1 MVNIDQKKYYL
12 YNELETNLGY
22 WDNNNFTANDL
33 DTDVYR
39 SKAMMELKRLNNK
52 RSSRYFLI
60 DCTKAGGLRAAEGVT
75 KLNPKW
81 TVKNVEMLFL
91 FEVNDCVMRNST
103 RKQNNIETFLA
114 RTTQLPNSHMGNSV
128 RIVLKYNWN
137 AVGEIN
143 SYAWKDKNRLV

>member
-1 MVNIDQKKYYL
+1 MVNIDQKKYHL

-33 DTDVYR
+33 GTDVYR

-60 DCTKAGGLRAAEGVT
+60 DYTKASGLRAAEGVT

-81 TVKNVEMLFL
+81 TVEDEEMLFL
-91 FEVNDCVMRNST
+91 FEVNDCVMRNT

-114 RTTQLPNSHMGNSV
+114 RTTQFPNSHMGNSV
-128 RIVLKYNWN
+128 RIVLKYNWKV
-137 AVGEIN
+137 VGEIN
-143 SYAWKDKNRLV
+143 SYAWKDKNTLV